1 MMWLWG
7 ILSASNT
14 DRRMVCG
21 AWKDNNGVP
30 CTIIPIPESDRKVI
44 FSTEVEGLYD
54 YRARDLMSLSD
65 ATKLFL
71 RGHHKRTMQGTV
83 WPPQGDVSTLA
94 LRGTHLICDV
104 EERSLARH
112 TRVTGSTTRRWGLVG
127 LHTVRRKIYI
137 YITHPQFLVECNR
150 VVMHKTVAKNA
161 LTVDRIL
168 RPFQKKLWNCNT
180 FNK

>member
-7 ILSASNT
+7 IMSASNT
-14 DRRMVCG
+14 VRRMVCG

-65 ATKLFL
+65 ATKLYL
-71 RGHHKRTMQGTV
+71 RGHHKRTMQGMV

-94 LRGTHLICDV
+94 SRGDTSDMWCWGKISGQTHKSDRKYNKKMGTSWATYC
-104 EERSLARH
+104 EEEN
-112 TRVTGSTTRRWGLVG
+112 
-127 LHTVRRKIYI
+127 LHIYNSPTI
-137 YITHPQFLVECNR
+137 FGWVQ
-150 VVMHKTVAKNA
+150 
-161 LTVDRIL
+161 
-168 RPFQKKLWNCNT
+168 
-180 FNK
+180 